1 MTGWLLWRTVRR
13 APRRLLLEAIGVAF
27 PVAILAAT
35 LLFVDQAVHTMT
47 AVALRPVLTEMRVVA
62 KSLDVDMADVSG
74 HLAGVPDVQRAEPFA
89 AVNVVV
95 APGTSGA
102 YSARLFAV
110 DPSYLRDRT
119 WLRVVSGDL
128 ATGALLDQSLLRTPG
143 FDTAPSVSIVLPGDA
158 PPLDLTVPVAGSID
172 LRSATPW
179 FAIPYGD
186 VQGDIVSV
194 PRSIVIDRTTFDAK
208 ILPVLRGWAEA
219 GGLPPFDPASGELPP
234 ATLETHVSIDHA
246 AYPPDPGQALLWS
259 GQLQRLLGRG
269 AGAPVVVADD
279 AAELLAASQDDATN
293 AKILFL
299 LLGLPGVLVAGALGL
314 AVASTLVE
322 SERREEGLLRLRGA
336 DSASIV
342 RLAAGQ
348 AVAAAL
354 IGTPVGIA
362 VAVAAVWL
370 VTGHLAGDGVPIEG
384 SLISLAL
391 GILAGALTTLVRIVR
406 LRRAARR
413 TEVADERRLAELGW
427 SPLWRRA
434 RLDLVAIA
442 LGVAILAVSAATGGL
457 RPSVT
462 EGPALALSF
471 YVLMAPILLWMGVTL
486 LLIRTLLAGLGAL
499 TRPEHARPLR
509 SWSGAVLRW
518 LGRRPARMAV
528 ALTLA
533 SLAVGF
539 ATLVLTFAATYD
551 VAKDADA
558 RAAIGAD
565 LRLTPADPRT
575 PLPALGPEVVATT
588 PVRLVP
594 ARLGTDR
601 KTILALDLASYL
613 ATATASPVIIDGEG
627 PAALAQHPDGVLV
640 DAEVAKLFEVGP
652 GDVLPVSIFPDDFES
667 AKDLELEVVGVFSSF
682 PPTAP
687 PAELVTAVGTL
698 PRASLVPPN
707 LHLAR
712 LSTPDPSGAP
722 AVAERLRAT
731 PLGKAFGITTAT
743 ERTQRGLTALNLAG
757 LRGIESTGAGLMA
770 ALGLAVLGAFL
781 ILERRREIAVLR
793 SVGADDR
800 QILVAPALEAAV
812 AVLGSIAIGLPV
824 GLGLGALA
832 VRVLGLFFTL
842 PPPLLVIPVE
852 GVVAL
857 VIGVV
862 GASVVALSLTLL
874 VLSRGRVAAALRG
887 A

>member
-1 MTGWLLWRTVRR
+1 MTAWLLWRTLRR
-13 APRRLLLEAIGVAF
+13 APRRLLLEATGVAF
-27 PVAILAAT
+27 PVALLAAT

-62 KSLDVDMADVSG
+62 RSLDADIAAVSG
-74 HLAGVPDVQRAEPFA
+74 RLAGLPDVQRAEPFA

-110 DPSYLRDRT
+110 DPSYLNDHP

-128 ATGALLDQSLLRTPG
+128 AQGALLDQSLLRTPG
-143 FDTAPSVSIVLPGDA
+143 FDAGTSVSIALPGDA

-194 PRSIVIDRTTFDAK
+194 PRSIVIDRTTFDAR
-208 ILPVLRGWAEA
+208 ILPVLRGWAEV

-234 ATLETHVSIDHA
+234 ATLESHVSIDHA

-259 GQLQRLLGRG
+259 GQVQRLLGRE

-279 AAELLAASQDDATN
+279 ASELLAASQDDATN

-314 AVASTLVE
+314 AVASTLVAA
-322 SERREEGLLRLRGA
+322 ERREEGLLRLRGA

-348 AVAAAL
+348 SVAATL
-354 IGTPVGIA
+354 VGTPIGLA

-370 VTGHLAGDGVPIEG
+370 VTGHLAGDGVPIDA
-384 SLISLAL
+384 SLVSLGL
-391 GILAGALTTLVRIVR
+391 GILAGALTTLVRIVG

-413 TEVADERRLAELGW
+413 TEVVDDRRLAELGW

-434 RLDLVAIA
+434 RLDLVAIV
-442 LGVAILAVSAATGGL
+442 LGLAILGVSAATGGL
-457 RPSVT
+457 RPGVT
-462 EGPALALSF
+462 QGPTLALSF
-471 YVLMAPILLWMGVTL
+471 YVLMAPILLWIGATL
-486 LLIRTLLAGLGAL
+486 LLIRILLAGLGAL
-499 TRPEHARPLR
+499 TRPERARPLR
-509 SWSGAVLRW
+509 SWSSAVFRW

-528 ALTLA
+528 ALMLA

-539 ATLVLTFAATYD
+539 ATLVLSFAATYD
-551 VAKDADA
+551 ATKDAEA

-575 PLPALGPEVVATT
+575 PLPALGPQVAATT

-594 ARLGTDR
+594 ARLDSDR
-601 KTILALDLASYL
+601 KTILALDLPSYL
-613 ATATASPVIIDGEG
+613 ATATASPVIIAGEG

-640 DAEVAKLFEVGP
+640 DTETAQLFEIGP
-652 GDVLPVSIFPDDFES
+652 GDALPVSIFPDDFES
-667 AKDLELEVVGVFSSF
+667 AKDLELQVVGVFSAF
-682 PPTAP
+682 PPTTP

-698 PRASLVPPN
+698 PRASLVPPDF
-707 LHLAR
+707 HLAR
-712 LSTPDPSGAP
+712 LSTPDPAGAA
-722 AVAERLRAT
+722 AVAEWLRAT
-731 PLGKAFGITTAT
+731 PVGQAFGISTAA

-757 LRGIESTGAGLMA
+757 LSGIESTGAGLMA
-770 ALGLAVLGAFL
+770 ALGLAVLGVFL

-793 SVGADDR
+793 SVGADNR
-800 QILVAPALEAAV
+800 QILVAPALEAGV
-812 AVLGSIAIGLPV
+812 AVLGSVAIGVPV
-824 GLGLGALA
+824 GLGLGVLA

-842 PPPLLVIPVE
+842 PPPLLVVPI
-852 GVVAL
+852 GGLAAL
-857 VIGVV
+857 VTGVV
-862 GASVVALSLTLL
+862 GASVLALSLTVL
-874 VLSRGRVAAALRG
+874 VVGRARVAAALRG
-887 A
+887 T